1 MGCFR
6 GFWTPDFG
14 GVSTIWGSLNPLQ
27 IWGGHCGE
35 SLGEFQGVWPLSL
48 PEIWEDFGGV
58 LGLFR
63 GFWCFLNPP
72 RDLRRGRRP
81 LLPQGAAAGPKWRR
95 VLRGGGS
102 GRGFPPYD
110 VTPSILPSPN
120 MAVRALFPRQ
130 REPRSY
136 WWIHFPPLPFGH
148 APVRAALTQNGAS
161 RLSLSAHAPP
171 SSDQSEAAVL
181 AGTPLLRLS
190 PALLPLS
197 PQAGR
202 HDGGGDPAAAA
213 AAPRPEGSGEAG
225 KGFFGELVTS
235 RRRP

>member
-14 GVSTIWGSLNPLQ
+14 GVSTIWGPLDPLQ

-120 MAVRALFPRQ
+120 MAIGALSPAFAHAP

-136 WWIHFPPLPFGH
+136 WWLHFPPLPFGH

-161 RLSLSAHAPP
+161 RLSLSAHAPL

-181 AGTPLLRLS
+181 AGTPLVGLS

-197 PQAGR
+197 PQAAMM
-202 HDGGGDPAAAA
+202 AAAT
-213 AAPRPEGSGEAG
+213 PRLRPLLRA
-225 KGFFGELVTS
+225 LRAQV
-235 RRRP
+235 RREKDVLGRL